1 MFKLDDKQEAAL
13 RLAWRMH
20 TSTQGPMPS
29 ELARYIYLLMDK
41 AGVTS
46 LDSQRQFRIKMTE
59 AMRREQDEFSA

>member
-1 MFKLDDKQEAAL
+1 
-13 RLAWRMH
+13 
-20 TSTQGPMPS
+20 
-29 ELARYIYLLMDK
+29 LARYIYLLMDK